1 MLIARNSSRAYRG
14 FQVVSLHYVSSHL
27 SDVTNQGKH
36 IMKTTQFTGMLSST
50 ERALSAAIAVTLS
63 LATTTVIA
71 IAFQGAALA
80 DSPTLIAMLSKAFG

>member
-1 MLIARNSSRAYRG
+1 M
-14 FQVVSLHYVSSHL
+14 

-36 IMKTTQFTGMLSST
+36 IMKTTPFTSMLSST
-50 ERALSAAIAVTLS
+50 ERALTAAIAVTLS